1 MKTLLVSACLLGFA
15 CKYNGGSNAL
25 PEETLTAL
33 RARYRLIPVC
43 PECAGGLP
51 VPRASAERQGRW
63 VMDRDG
69 RDVTEQFEKGALVAL
84 RLARLFGCG
93 AALLKERSPSCGS
106 GEIYDGS
113 FCARLVPGFGRT
125 AELLREA
132 GTAIYGESRVGEL
145 LIDEDK
151 V

>member
-15 CKYNGGSNAL
+15 CKYSGGSNAL

-33 RARYRLIPVC
+33 RERYRLIPVC

-51 VPRASAERQGRW
+51 VPRTSAERQGRW
-63 VMDRDG
+63 VTDRDG
-69 RDVTEQFEKGALVAL
+69 RDVTAQFEKGALVAL

-93 AALLKERSPSCGS
+93 EALLKERSPSCGS

-113 FCARLVPGFGRT
+113 FRGRLVPGYGT
-125 AELLREA
+125 AAELLREA
-132 GTAIYGESRVGEL
+132 GIAVYGESAIAKL
-145 LIDEDK
+145 L
-151 V
+151 

>member
-15 CKYNGGSNAL
+15 CKYSGGSNAL

-33 RARYRLIPVC
+33 RERYRLIPVC

-51 VPRASAERQGRW
+51 VPRTPAERQGRW
-63 VMDRDG
+63 VMTRDG
-69 RDVTEQFEKGALVAL
+69 RDVTAQYEKGALVAL
-84 RLARLFGCG
+84 RLARLFGCE

-113 FCARLVPGFGRT
+113 FRGRLFPGYGAA
-125 AELLREA
+125 AELLKEA
-132 GTAIYGESRVGEL
+132 GIDVFGEGRIGEL
-145 LIDEDK
+145 LDNA
-151 V
+151 